1 MTAVVRQE
9 PGDAR
14 SRLAEL
20 GLEEEPLR
28 DAVRRGQ
35 LAFLNCTANHPPPFP
50 GMSAWAETVCA
61 LREYLIPAGWQRSN
75 DNNYALSVDPAGQV
89 AIAVATGNDGT
100 GRAEA
105 TPSTNARKGPSTSDA
120 IAANQLRFS
129 FMDQPATPRGTPVAA
144 GGGRATW
151 ILLIHR
157 AAAEVRCELSL
168 PISIGEDGHIDAW
181 RERILL
187 GSIPLDGDQAEAI
200 PTRPPLPDIDV
211 SIRRRA

>member
-1 MTAVVRQE
+1 
-9 PGDAR
+9 
-14 SRLAEL
+14 
-20 GLEEEPLR
+20 
-28 DAVRRGQ
+28 VRRGQ
-35 LAFLNCTANHPPPFP
+35 LAFLSCTPNHPPPFP

-61 LREYLIPAGWQRSN
+61 LREYLIPIGWQRLN

-100 GRAEA
+100 GQAEA
-105 TPSTNARKGPSTSDA
+105 TPSTNARKGPSTSGA

-129 FMDQPATPRGTPVAA
+129 FMDERVPQRGSAA
-144 GGGRATW
+144 GAGRGRETW

-157 AAAEVRCELSL
+157 TTDEVRCELSL

-187 GSIPLDGDQAEAI
+187 GSTPLDGDLGEVV
-200 PTRPPLPDIDV
+200 PTPPPLPDITIDV
-211 SIRRRA
+211 KRRA